1 MIEKVG
7 LEQRRRGGIEEGKVI
22 KAAACQDQDP
32 QILLLHFTCTEEEER
47 FVWKAEKTAKA
58 FHIARRQCQRM
69 FASQGCR
76 TSFERDE
83 DQKLLRVEWGT
94 NRWRDGCIACPIIDQ
109 RAALI
114 FSPYQLGA
122 RSACAR
128 TQILKMPCF
137 PLFLFHALACYQKCH
152 ILFFTYVYNW
162 LACSYFPS
170 LKDHTKQLVVAVGVV
185 FLGVVVLLQLLTLR

>member
-7 LEQRRRGGIEEGKVI
+7 LEQRRRGGIKEGKVI

-32 QILLLHFTCTEEEER
+32 QILLLHFTCTEEEKR
-47 FVWKAEKTAKA
+47 FIWKAEEFGKA
-58 FHIARRQCQRM
+58 FHIAHRQCQQR

-76 TSFERDE
+76 TSLERDE

-94 NRWRDGCIACPIIDQ
+94 NRWKDGCIACPIIDQ

-114 FSPYQLGA
+114 FSPLYQLGA

-128 TQILKMPCF
+128 ARRSSKCHVSLFSFSMHCPTFKIVTFCF
-137 PLFLFHALACYQKCH
+137 SPLF
-152 ILFFTYVYNW
+152 IT
-162 LACSYFPS
+162 
-170 LKDHTKQLVVAVGVV
+170 G
-185 FLGVVVLLQLLTLR
+185 

>member
-1 MIEKVG
+1 MKEKGGVK
-7 LEQRRRGGIEEGKVI
+7 QRRRGGIKEGKVI

-32 QILLLHFTCTEEEER
+32 QILLLHFTCTEEEKR
-47 FVWKAEKTAKA
+47 FIWKAEEFGKA
-58 FHIARRQCQRM
+58 FHIARRQCQRVT
-69 FASQGCR
+69 ASLGCR

-122 RSACAR
+122 TGADPQNA
-128 TQILKMPCF
+128 M
-137 PLFLFHALACYQKCH
+137 
-152 ILFFTYVYNW
+152 
-162 LACSYFPS
+162 FPS
-170 LKDHTKQLVVAVGVV
+170 FPFPCIGLLSKLSHFV
-185 FLGVVVLLQLLTLR
+185 FHLCL

>member
-7 LEQRRRGGIEEGKVI
+7 LEQRRRGGIKEGKVI

-32 QILLLHFTCTEEEER
+32 QILLLHFTCTEERGR
-47 FVWKAEKTAKA
+47 FIWKAEEFGKA
-58 FHIARRQCQRM
+58 FHIACRQCQRI
-69 FASQGCR
+69 FASQGR
-76 TSFERDE
+76 PTSFERDE

-114 FSPYQLGA
+114 FSPYQLAA

-128 TQILKMPCF
+128 ADPQNAMFPSFPFPCIVLLSKLSHF
-137 PLFLFHALACYQKCH
+137 VYV
-152 ILFFTYVYNW
+152 YVYN
-162 LACSYFPS
+162 
-170 LKDHTKQLVVAVGVV
+170 
-185 FLGVVVLLQLLTLR
+185 